1 MRTTISL
8 LVALL
13 LLAGCGQVDQ
23 AAAPRPL
30 PAPASEPRTEEL
42 DEDQV
47 RIWPRSAPIEH
58 GVPYSLTA
66 FTHCGLDHTLDV
78 DGSFWEVVD
87 APDDP
92 WAVLD
97 NPDDD
102 GVITILD
109 DDHAIY
115 TSSGG
120 GRFGLVRTEGPR
132 DVLYCD

>member
-1 MRTTISL
+1 MRTTIAL

-30 PAPASEPRTEEL
+30 PAPAGEPRTEEI
-42 DEDQV
+42 DEERM
-47 RIWPRSAPIEH
+47 RIWARSAPIEQ
-58 GVPYSLTA
+58 GVAYSLTA

-78 DGSFWEVVD
+78 GGSFWEVVD
-87 APDDP
+87 APEDP

-97 NPDDD
+97 NPEDD

-120 GRFGLVRTEGPR
+120 GRFDLVRAAGSR
-132 DVLYCD
+132 DVTYCD